1 MFGLIHGWWSDD
13 GSIGAGHHLAGDRW
27 RGLRIY
33 PDCSWV
39 VGSIKPAC
47 GVLGHTE
54 TQTRG
59 SIEDPDLS
67 IHDPCR
73 RTGPERGVAL
83 AFMYPCV
90 RDARVHVC
98 VCIRP
103 LALGRWLAGQT
114 VGQLAWRLDWR
125 DARARAVAGERRS

>member
-1 MFGLIHGWWSDD
+1 M
-13 GSIGAGHHLAGDRW
+13 
-27 RGLRIY
+27 
-33 PDCSWV
+33 
-39 VGSIKPAC
+39 
-47 GVLGHTE
+47 LGYSFAVSALTATTGMQAMIQE
-54 TQTRG
+54 SSQQYTT
-59 SIEDPDLS
+59 I
-67 IHDPCR
+67 DPCR